1 MSWQTP
7 KTNWTARDFFDLDP
21 DLLRLGGNLAFLKKE
36 AAGVLGVQSSAAPA
50 LPRLGETA
58 DPALLNGIEK
68 NTAELA
74 AVCSAEFLPHRDFL
88 PGDAFWSW
96 RDLNRIEGAMKE
108 VRAALG
114 SIRAAQPMLSFTLG
128 GDFFGA

>member
-1 MSWQTP
+1 MTLTP
-7 KTNWTARDFFDLDP
+7 TFCALAATLPFCKRRQPGWWGSKAPGCSAFP
-21 DLLRLGGNLAFLKKE
+21 KGGE
-36 AAGVLGVQSSAAPA
+36 A
-50 LPRLGETA
+50 A

-68 NTAELA
+68 STAALA